1 MRKNKVVTN
10 KMLESNKS
18 IPKSLKRIVG
28 FYRFFGFSFSG
39 FNLEK
44 KPKTCCNFYS
54 IILNIF
60 MIIVS
65 LMSVI
70 SYNIVANP
78 LESREEAPK
87 MVLKV
92 VLIIG
97 SLIINIDSFASF
109 CFSLKSGGKLIQL
122 LDNEE
127 THAIDNNFKI
137 ANRIFGSFFL
147 LTLLLNILSFFLLAL
162 DQYWRQ
168 FATINPLKF
177 TIIAIGLTIPLIFI
191 LNISW
196 YFSVIYVYITVI
208 MRKQIQLLEDE
219 VSSGK
224 GRAQLFDK
232 KIEF

>member
-1 MRKNKVVTN
+1 
-10 KMLESNKS
+10 MLESNKS